1 MHISN
6 RVSDI
11 SNANAVSIYRIT
23 RKRDISNRRQAI
35 RIRGRR
41 ISRVCDA
48 AASLDIYPLHGYSIY
63 FVALLQSSIY
73 PFGIRYVAS
82 RQDHKQREAFRNA
95 RRAIH
100 DRRSI
105 HAPKAQSQILACRL
119 GQALLILRMRG
130 LPPQTRA
137 AKRKTQNGSPTG
149 ETGRATSSPEIPAAS
164 APRILR

>member
-41 ISRVCDA
+41 ISRVYDA
-48 AASLDIYPLHGYSIY
+48 AASLDIYPLRGYSIY

-82 RQDHKQREAFRNA
+82 RQDYKQREAFRNA

-105 HAPKAQSQILACRL
+105 HAPKAQSQILACRP
-119 GQALLILRMRG
+119 GACASHPADERS
-130 LPPQTRA
+130 PPETRA
-137 AKRKTQNGSPTG
+137 ATRKTQT
-149 ETGRATSSPEIPAAS
+149 PAC
-164 APRILR
+164 PPPDFYIYVFLCLFTVK